1 MAQNKAA
8 NPEPPAPAVTFN
20 PTPLTSLFVS
30 DLEEEQVWAQL
41 ELRTKHI
48 CELLDVLLDGE
59 GPGMDEDED
68 ELRQAMEDGGFFLDE
83 EDDED
88 EDEDEDDEDMYG
100 DYDVEDEDESM
111 EDESV
116 DGDEEF
122 IGGIR
127 DEDSE
132 SEDEDADETTK
143 MPTIRI
149 PPKRK
154 QKQRSEVD
162 DDFFDLADFK
172 AEIEKAESKSS
183 SRGHLAEEDESE
195 DEGLDDVDLFA
206 PVEDMKEEEATK
218 GTLHQNMWLSDFS
231 DPGSRDTL

>member
-1 MAQNKAA
+1 
-8 NPEPPAPAVTFN
+8 
-20 PTPLTSLFVS
+20 
-30 DLEEEQVWAQL
+30 LEEEQVWAQL
-41 ELRTKHI
+41 ELRTKHV

-59 GPGMDEDED
+59 GPAMDEDED

-83 EDDED
+83 EDEQDDED
-88 EDEDEDDEDMYG
+88 EDEDEDDMYG
-100 DYDVEDEDESM
+100 EYEVEDEDDSM
-111 EDESV
+111 EEESL

-127 DEDSE
+127 DEESDSEGESE
-132 SEDEDADETTK
+132 SEAAS

-149 PPKRK
+149 PPRRK

-195 DEGLDDVDLFA
+195 DEGLNDVDLFA
-206 PVEDMKEEEATK
+206 PVDGLEDVEEEDMKGMLRQAALT
-218 GTLHQNMWLSDFS
+218 GLV
-231 DPGSRDTL
+231 